1 MGEGKGGRRGTDP
14 STPEGRRNPWC
25 LSTAAQPTPDR
36 PSMPMQPS
44 ARPQVPRRPLSRL
57 GVRSPPCVAPSL
69 GDTCRV
75 GWGKAPAPLGSP
87 PREAGGAFVSSRGM
101 PGGGVRNG
109 QRREGRHRSD
119 VNIAFPVGG
128 GFRTHALHA
137 NRILAVMG
145 HPRRRPHRQLVW
157 DESWRLGGPRRGRLS
172 HAQNKYRYTSCH
184 PRPKA
189 CFLVTLAI
197 E

>member
-57 GVRSPPCVAPSL
+57 GVSAPPCVAPSL

-75 GWGKAPAPLGSP
+75 GLTAGPSSTREPSP
-87 PREAGGAFVSSRGM
+87 GRRGAFVSSRGLLD
-101 PGGGVRNG
+101 GGVRNG
-109 QRREGRHRSD
+109 QRRVRE
-119 VNIAFPVGG
+119 
-128 GFRTHALHA
+128 
-137 NRILAVMG
+137 
-145 HPRRRPHRQLVW
+145 VW
-157 DESWRLGGPRRGRLS
+157 DGVFHTPDGWARSAAVRTCPKSSLGEISNHKFGYSTDCTVLS
-172 HAQNKYRYTSCH
+172 TAWGTVQ
-184 PRPKA
+184 
-189 CFLVTLAI
+189 
-197 E
+197 